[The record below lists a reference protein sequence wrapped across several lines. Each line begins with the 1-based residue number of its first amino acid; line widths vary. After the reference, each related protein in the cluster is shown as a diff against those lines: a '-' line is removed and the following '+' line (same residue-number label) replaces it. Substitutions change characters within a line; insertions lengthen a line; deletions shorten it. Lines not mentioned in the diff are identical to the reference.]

1 MIRLIVLAIACFEFP
16 TIAHASHEWEGR
28 DLTNGRA
35 LYGENCASCHGEN
48 LEGQPNWRTPGDDGV
63 MPAPPHDETGH
74 TWHHDGTLLFNYT
87 KFGGEQALKMR
98 GITGFKSGMPA
109 VDEALSD
116 NDIWDILS
124 YIRSTWTDE
133 IKTIQSQRT
142 SPH

>member
-1 MIRLIVLAIACFEFP
+1 MIRIALTALLFGLP
-16 TIAHASHEWEGR
+16 TTSFASHEWEDR
-28 DLTNGRA
+28 DLTNGQA
-35 LYGENCASCHGEN
+35 LYAENCASCHGEN
-48 LEGQPNWRTPGDDGV
+48 LEGQPNWRTPGEDGV

-87 KFGGEQALKMR
+87 KFGGEEALKTR

-124 YIRSTWTDE
+124 YIRSTWSDE

-142 SPH
+142 PPH